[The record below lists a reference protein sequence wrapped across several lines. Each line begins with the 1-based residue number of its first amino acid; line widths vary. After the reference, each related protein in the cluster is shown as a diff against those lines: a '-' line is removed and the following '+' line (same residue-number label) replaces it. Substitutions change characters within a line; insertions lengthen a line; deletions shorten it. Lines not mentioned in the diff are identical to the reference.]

1 MTLLQRGLVC
11 GKYPPIATLSYV
23 WRNEV
28 LVVPGSVWAL
38 AGGWWLVVIMN
49 GCLIGLSP
57 AIFIDRGH
65 DHNRCRDSIDIST
78 QNVMSKIMGD
88 PHTFRVQS

>member
-1 MTLLQRGLVC
+1 M
-11 GKYPPIATLSYV
+11 
-23 WRNEV
+23 

-38 AGGWWLVVIMN
+38 AGGWGLVVIMN

-78 QNVMSKIMGD
+78 QNVMSNFKDAFCCKSNLGGVDTEASLPIAEVS
-88 PHTFRVQS
+88 PKNIFFN

>member
-1 MTLLQRGLVC
+1 M
-11 GKYPPIATLSYV
+11 
-23 WRNEV
+23 

-38 AGGWWLVVIMN
+38 AGGWGLVVIMN

-65 DHNRCRDSIDIST
+65 DHNHCRDSIDIST

-88 PHTFRVQS
+88 PHTSRVQFSFQRRILLQVKSWRCRY